1 MRCWR
6 IVLLVFIL
14 ATTSCGGSH
23 TAPRQPVKL
32 ASLQTA
38 ATNFDHM
45 ASGLHEASIS
55 GDKQAVN
62 NLFTEDAEAHDRT
75 FGDDAVGPQ
84 QIAGLISVVSSSSTK
99 TQLMDQY
106 IGLENGLTV
115 DHMWNFTLGATNYT
129 QDQPM
134 IEVDWLQI
142 RDNRIAYW
150 SLYYALD
157 IIEGI
162 GMATSTRLDQART
175 VLSSYQAAWS
185 SGDTQAVAELYA
197 SDAVREDMVFM
208 ERQEGQKSIVPFAET
223 FFKWY
228 PGVQWN
234 LSLGFGDGMGDA
246 PVTGGLYVITVNDLN
261 GQPCEV
267 RAAVLL
273 QTSENLITHETLYYE
288 SQSLIKCGWAQ

>member
-1 MRCWR
+1 M
-6 IVLLVFIL
+6 VFIL
-14 ATTSCGGSH
+14 ATASCGMSH
-23 TAPRQPVKL
+23 TVPRQPVKL

-45 ASGLHEASIS
+45 ASSLHEASIS

-75 FGDDAVGPQ
+75 FGDNAVGPQ
-84 QIAGLISVVSSSSTK
+84 QIAGLISIVSSSSTK

-106 IGLENGLTV
+106 IGLENGLAV
-115 DHMWNFTLGATNYT
+115 DHLWNFTLGATNYT

-142 RDNRIAYW
+142 RDDRIAYW

-157 IIEGI
+157 IIEGL

-175 VLSSYQAAWS
+175 LLSSYQAAWS
-185 SGDTQAVAELYA
+185 SGDTQAVSELYA

-208 ERQEGQKSIVPFAET
+208 ERQEGQKAITSFVKS
-223 FFKWY
+223 FFYWY
-228 PGVQWN
+228 PGLQW
-234 LSLGFGDGMGDA
+234 SLTLEFGEGIGEA
-246 PVTGGLYVITVNDLN
+246 PITGGLYVIKVNDLN

-267 RAAVLL
+267 HVAVLL
-273 QTSENLITHETLYYE
+273 QASEGKITHEALYYE
-288 SQSLIKCGWAQ
+288 PDSLIKCGWAK